1 VTTRFSPNAARAACR
16 GTALALCLVCAGAA
30 RGAPSPLLKS
40 AAMVT
45 QAQPPPASEAPVTVV
60 ACANPAIPIRDLVVS
75 WAGSAGGRGAPLHLV
90 DDPAACSAV
99 QSGQTLPAT
108 TADLLVSGSA
118 FREADHTLTQIR
130 VAFSE
135 PQRLDMRLYGRTF
148 VIPMVSSAVA
158 FPARLGAEPT
168 PPVTYGPEV
177 APDRPPAAETPP
189 PEGLFVQG
197 MIALVQRRHLTG
209 AASPDAIAR
218 AAVDLDALALRKL
231 EEADQRAVAY
241 AEPETAAV
249 LKQLRALLILDGAC
263 SADTVAGLLRAAAL
277 LVPHNTDA
285 RAASAIGQIDDRG
298 VSETCLRATEQE
310 LLHSLAQDR
319 WNQGRVDDLARF
331 YELAMNAASGT
342 TDDRRTLPVDVA
354 AQRLKQAWEDH
365 PPPAPRVLEIGLG
378 AGLSHAGVNE
388 PIRGT
393 APALHLDLTFG
404 RDSSGFGWR
413 IGATIPWTRDLDLG
427 QGTASWTRFSF
438 MGGGRY
444 RWRLRWFYGEA
455 DAALVLAPALANGHG
470 FDSNLEA
477 IGLDGGVNGGLRV
490 GLRAGLHSLWIGA
503 GASYFFARHIPGW
516 PDLNLKVDNN
526 GDSTSTTTV
535 LPSVDVAVV
544 VGFSQMLWR

>member
-1 VTTRFSPNAARAACR
+1 MKPV
-16 GTALALCLVCAGAA
+16 
-30 RGAPSPLLKS
+30 
-40 AAMVT
+40 AMVT
-45 QAQPPPASEAPVTVV
+45 QAQPPVASEAPVNVV
-60 ACANPAIPIRDLVVS
+60 ACANPAIPIRDLVDA
-75 WAGSAGGRGAPLHLV
+75 WAGRAPGGGAPLRFV

-99 QSGQTLPAT
+99 ESGQPLPVT
-108 TADLLVSGSA
+108 TADLLVSGSV
-118 FREADHTLTQIR
+118 FREADHTLAQIH

-135 PQRLDMRLYGRTF
+135 PQRLEMRLYGRPF
-148 VIPMVSSAVA
+148 VIPLVSSAVA
-158 FPARLGAEPT
+158 FPARLGSG
-168 PPVTYGPEV
+168 PPAPVSYGPEI
-177 APDRPPAAETPP
+177 AADRPPAVETTL

-197 MIALVQRRHLTG
+197 MILLVQRRHLTG
-209 AASPDAIAR
+209 AASSDALAR
-218 AAVDLDALALRKL
+218 AAVDLDARALRKL

-241 AEPETAAV
+241 AEPETSAA

-298 VSETCLRATEQE
+298 VSETCMRATEQE

-331 YELAMNAASGT
+331 YELAMNAASGA
-342 TDDRRTLPVDVA
+342 TDDRRALPVDVA

-378 AGLSHAGVNE
+378 AGLSHAGATE

-413 IGATIPWTRDLDLG
+413 VGATIPWTRDLDLG
-427 QGTASWTRFSF
+427 RGTASWTRFSF

-477 IGLDGGVNGGLRV
+477 VGLDGGINGGLRV
-490 GLRAGLHSLWIGA
+490 GLRAGPRSLWIGA
-503 GASYFFARHIPGW
+503 GASYFVARHIPSW
-516 PDLNLKVDNN
+516 PDLNLSVDNN
-526 GDSTSTTTV
+526 SVTPTTTV
-535 LPSVDVAVV
+535 LPAFDVAIV
-544 VGFSQMLWR
+544 VGVSQLLWR